1 MENQK
6 VHNYEIQETRLLDTV
21 LKLVQID
28 SESRNERAVADYLK
42 DRLETLGYTVKED
55 NAGTHIGGNAGNVIA
70 YHEGTGTGKSLLFCA
85 HMDTVAPG
93 NGVTPIVEDGVVH
106 SDGTTVLGGDD
117 KAGIAAI
124 LEALTVMHENNIAHG
139 PVQVVFTV
147 AEEVGLLG
155 AKHLALEELKP
166 VDAAFFFDSDGMP
179 NKICVASPYHIDL
192 TAKFYGKASHA
203 GVEPE
208 KGISA
213 VQMAAKAISAMQ
225 LGRLDEETTA
235 NIGIIQGGTA
245 TNVVAGETVIYGEA
259 RSLVKEKVEAQIQHM
274 KACCTLAAEQL
285 GGSVEVEIEE
295 CYAAINLDENSTT
308 VQLAKKAVQ
317 RLGLEPEL
325 VKTGGGSDAN
335 VFCGKGIPATNIGCG
350 MNNVH
355 SVQEYLNLN
364 EVKAASLFILSVVA
378 EAIEE

>member
-1 MENQK
+1 MQNQK

-42 DRLETLGYTVKED
+42 DRLEALDYTVKED
-55 NAGTHIGGNAGNVIA
+55 NAGDSIDGNAGNVIA
-70 YHEGTGTGKSLLFCA
+70 YHEGTGAGKSVLFCA

-93 NGVTPIVEDGVVH
+93 NGVTPVVQDGVVRT
-106 SDGTTVLGGDD
+106 DGTTVLGGDD

>member
-1 MENQK
+1 
-6 VHNYEIQETRLLDTV
+6 
-21 LKLVQID
+21 
-28 SESRNERAVADYLK
+28 
-42 DRLETLGYTVKED
+42 
-55 NAGTHIGGNAGNVIA
+55 
-70 YHEGTGTGKSLLFCA
+70 
-85 HMDTVAPG
+85 
-93 NGVTPIVEDGVVH
+93 
-106 SDGTTVLGGDD
+106 
-117 KAGIAAI
+117 
-124 LEALTVMHENNIAHG
+124 
-139 PVQVVFTV
+139 
-147 AEEVGLLG
+147 
-155 AKHLALEELKP
+155 
-166 VDAAFFFDSDGMP
+166 MP

>member
-28 SESRNERAVADYLK
+28 SESRNERAAADYLK
-42 DRLETLGYTVKED
+42 NRLETLGYTVKED
-55 NAGTHIGGNAGNVIA
+55 NAGAHIGGNAGNVIA
-70 YHEGTGTGKSLLFCA
+70 YHEGIGTGKSLLFCA

-93 NGVTPIVEDGVVH
+93 NGIIPIIEDGVVH

>member
-1 MENQK
+1 M
-6 VHNYEIQETRLLDTV
+6 QEQRLLQTI
-21 LKLVQID
+21 LELVQID
-28 SESRNERAVADYLK
+28 SESRNERGVADYVTAKLK
-42 DRLETLGYTVKED
+42 RMGYVVEED
-55 NAGTHIGGNAGNVIA
+55 GAGAQIGGNAGNVIG
-70 YHEGTGTGKSLLFCA
+70 YHAGNCEGKSLLFCA

-93 NGVTPIVEDGVVH
+93 NGVQPVVEDGIVRT
-106 SDGTTVLGGDD
+106 DGTTVLGGDD

-124 LEALTVMHENNIAHG
+124 LEALEAIHEAETAHG
-139 PVQVVFTV
+139 PIQVVFTV

-155 AKHLALEELKP
+155 AKYLALDALKP

-179 NKICVASPYHIDL
+179 NQICVASPYHIDI
-192 TAKFYGKASHA
+192 TATFRGRASHA

-213 VQMAAKAISAMQ
+213 VQMAAKAIAAMQ

-235 NIGIIQGGTA
+235 NIGIIHGGTA

-259 RSLVKEKVEAQIQHM
+259 RSLVKTKVEAQIAHM
-274 KACCTLAAEQL
+274 QSACEAAALEA
-285 GGSVEVEIEE
+285 GGSVEVQVEE
-295 CYAAINLDENSTT
+295 CYAAIDLDENSTT

-317 RLGLEPEL
+317 KLGMTPQL
-325 VKTGGGSDAN
+325 VKSGGGSDAN

-355 SVQEYLNLN
+355 SVQEYLNLA
-364 EVKAASLFILSVVA
+364 EVEAAAAFIQAVIA
-378 EAIEE
+378 EAIV